1 MKFKKLCTYIAGLLT
16 ACLPLASALAADLP
30 AVDDPEVMDRV
41 VAQRMLPISMTAP
54 VDTGTLLLSDSP
66 EAVLRQGIIVFPRA
80 EHRLRKVFMMNRVR
94 KVLRFKAHAV
104 SRGVGSP
111 LLANS

>member
-66 EAVLRQGIIVFPRA
+66 ESVSYTHLR
-80 EHRLRKVFMMNRVR
+80 
-94 KVLRFKAHAV
+94 AHET
-104 SRGVGSP
+104 
-111 LLANS
+111 